1 MKKAES
7 ETKIIEVFIFGWQ
20 GTQQLRVNMQ
30 EGEIVKYYVVKI
42 QTNNI

>member
-7 ETKIIEVFIFGWQ
+7 ETKIKEVFFRWQ

-30 EGEIVKYYVVKI
+30 EGGIVKYYVVCLSVFI
-42 QTNNI
+42 